1 MAVGLNHNAAMSV
14 AGDIYVWGQN
24 KHGCLGVG
32 DTLNRVLPTKVSAQA
47 IHSCPYSLAMTARC
61 SVADYTSVCS
71 S

>member
-32 DTLNRVLPTKVSAQA
+32 DTVNRVLPTKVCAQA
-47 IHSCPYSLAMTARC
+47 IHGCHCMFATLRR
-61 SVADYTSVCS
+61 
-71 S
+71 